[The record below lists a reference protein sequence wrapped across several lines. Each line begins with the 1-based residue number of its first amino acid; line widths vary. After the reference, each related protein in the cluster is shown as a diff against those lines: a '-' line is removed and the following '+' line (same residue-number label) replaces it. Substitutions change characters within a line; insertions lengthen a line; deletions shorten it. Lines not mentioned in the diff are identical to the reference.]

1 MPQPHLSIAKFAAD
15 AERDLFWDL
24 FWIPILG
31 AMVGMAA
38 NIAIWVIDLLTNGT
52 WLPATRFLL
61 WSALFF
67 DLAVAMGA
75 TVELVNRLYKCAA
88 RSR

>member
-1 MPQPHLSIAKFAAD
+1 MTQPHLSIAKSAAD
-15 AERDLFWDL
+15 AKRDIFWDL
-24 FWIPILG
+24 FWIPVLA
-31 AMVGMAA
+31 AMVGLAA
-38 NIAIWVIDLLTNGT
+38 NIANWVIDLLANGT
-52 WLPATRFLL
+52 SLPATRFLL

-75 TVELVNRLYKCAA
+75 IVELVNRLYKCPA